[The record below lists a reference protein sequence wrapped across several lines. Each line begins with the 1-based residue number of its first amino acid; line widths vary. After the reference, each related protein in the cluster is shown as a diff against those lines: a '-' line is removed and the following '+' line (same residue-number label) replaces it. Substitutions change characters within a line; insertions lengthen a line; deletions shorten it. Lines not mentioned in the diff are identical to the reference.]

1 MYDRQSRQPITLQ
14 YLITRTRSSRGGP
27 RSLSMDTDHS
37 IRFSI
42 ISISLR
48 DIFPVDR
55 LNQPSSPINRSYL
68 HHRIL
73 EYYFIA
79 RVVFDNDSSS
89 PPLPFFKRILGLSLH
104 IYIHIFFFFQQ
115 SAEII
120 SFLKLRGTRLTVS
133 RYSRSSFRYV
143 ETIPGEQI
151 ARGDVCRV
159 PSVVLS
165 RSPTISPRHRKLVA
179 LGRAEWTRGVQLR
192 SSHNLPPSPPPLFV
206 EEFTTYTYNLQ
217 HVPPPPRVAPFP
229 RNDFLIRNVCQ

>member
-104 IYIHIFFFFQQ
+104 IYIYIFLF
-115 SAEII
+115 STVRRNHLVLEIKGNAVNRFSVFSVVI
-120 SFLKLRGTRLTVS
+120 SVRRNDPRRADRTRRCVSRALRGTIT
-133 RYSRSSFRYV
+133 F
-143 ETIPGEQI
+143 
-151 ARGDVCRV
+151 AN
-159 PSVVLS
+159 
-165 RSPTISPRHRKLVA
+165 H
-179 LGRAEWTRGVQLR
+179 
-192 SSHNLPPSPPPLFV
+192 
-206 EEFTTYTYNLQ
+206 FTTTS
-217 HVPPPPRVAPFP
+217 
-229 RNDFLIRNVCQ
+229 

>member
-79 RVVFDNDSSS
+79 RVAFDNDSSS
-89 PPLPFFKRILGLSLH
+89 PLPFFKRILGLSLH
-104 IYIHIFFFFQQ
+104 IYIFLFSTVRRNHLVL
-115 SAEII
+115 EIKGNAVNRFSVFSVVI
-120 SFLKLRGTRLTVS
+120 SVRRNDPRRADRTRRCVSRALRGTIT
-133 RYSRSSFRYV
+133 F
-143 ETIPGEQI
+143 
-151 ARGDVCRV
+151 AN
-159 PSVVLS
+159 
-165 RSPTISPRHRKLVA
+165 H
-179 LGRAEWTRGVQLR
+179 
-192 SSHNLPPSPPPLFV
+192 
-206 EEFTTYTYNLQ
+206 FTTTS
-217 HVPPPPRVAPFP
+217 
-229 RNDFLIRNVCQ
+229 

>member
-89 PPLPFFKRILGLSLH
+89 PPLPFFKRILGLSLY
-104 IYIHIFFFFQQ
+104 IYIFFFFQQ

-192 SSHNLPPSPPPLFV
+192 SSHNLLPSPPLPLFV